1 MSYLDCG
8 IIAIHEAL
16 VAKKTTP
23 LELAKEALA
32 RAKASQDNAFEK
44 ILEKEALEFAS
55 TLIEPEADN
64 LL

>member
-1 MSYLDCG
+1 MMSYLDCG
-8 IIAIHEAL
+8 IVAIHEAL

-44 ILEKEALEFAS
+44 ILEKEAL
-55 TLIEPEADN
+55 
-64 LL
+64 